1 MMAIFRLCSGNMNRK
16 WELMNEK
23 EGFNSMIK
31 KVINNNVL
39 NYAIGLADD
48 MGDWLYV
55 RTGYV

>member
-1 MMAIFRLCSGNMNRK
+1 
-16 WELMNEK
+16 MNEK

-31 KVINNNVL
+31 KVIENDVL

-55 RTGYV
+55 RNWICIGQRSFL